1 MEEEIYKPENISE
14 NENNEDSRED
24 TSHSLPI
31 SLENI
36 VLEEM
41 PESEPEYSPRHASE
55 IEVDVHY
62 EDIYSQNSSPI
73 AQKPVTIF
81 DVPKIIFIVPYRNR
95 EAQKSKFLEKMAEIL
110 EDYHPSYYRIIFVH
124 QADNRSFNR
133 GATKNIGFMHVKH
146 MYPNDYRSITLVF
159 NDVDTFPSEKNVIP
173 SYETK
178 PNVIKH
184 FYGFTYALGGIIS
197 VRGEDF
203 EKLNGFPN
211 YWAWGFEDNSIQRR
225 ALKSNVKID
234 RDIFYSYGNTK
245 ITQLNDEGTRVVN
258 HSEFDRY
265 LLATNEGIRTITQ
278 INMSPVADQ
287 LNSSIIMLNV
297 YGFNTGTEED
307 KRKSFETNNMQRPFG
322 KKVRADIFR
331 MQFT

>member
-1 MEEEIYKPENISE
+1 
-14 NENNEDSRED
+14 
-24 TSHSLPI
+24 
-31 SLENI
+31 
-36 VLEEM
+36 
-41 PESEPEYSPRHASE
+41 
-55 IEVDVHY
+55 
-62 EDIYSQNSSPI
+62 
-73 AQKPVTIF
+73 
-81 DVPKIIFIVPYRNR
+81 
-95 EAQKSKFLEKMAEIL
+95 MAEIL

-133 GATKNIGFMHVKH
+133 GATKNIGFLYVKR

-159 NDVDTFPSEKNVIP
+159 NDVDTFPSQKNVIP

-178 PNVIKH
+178 SGVIKH

-203 EKLNGFPN
+203 EKINGFPN
-211 YWAWGFEDNSIQRR
+211 YWTWGFEDNAIQRR
-225 ALKSNVKID
+225 ALKLNIKID

-245 ITQLNDEGTRVVN
+245 ITQLNDEGTRIVN

-265 LLATNEGIRTITQ
+265 LLGVNEGIQTITH
-278 INMSPVADQ
+278 INMSPVVANQ
-287 LNSSIIMLNV
+287 ENLSIIMLNV
-297 YGFNTGTEED
+297 YGFNTGRQED
-307 KRKSFETNNMQRPFG
+307 TTKSFETSHMQRPFG

>member
-133 GATKNIGFMHVKH
+133 GATKNIGFMHVKN

-297 YGFNTGTEED
+297 YGFNTGMEED